1 MQSIIELIGNISI
14 MILSFI
20 KEITEEEIDKNLSFL
35 VQENWFQTYLEDDNY
50 NDLIFNN
57 SKVRHVIGTLNFEK
71 MPRSRYYRKHQ
82 KRIEIALEKNS

>member
-1 MQSIIELIGNISI
+1 MQSIIELIGSISI
-14 MILSFI
+14 MIFSFL

-35 VQENWFQTYLEDDNY
+35 MKENWFRRYLEDDKY

-57 SKVRHVIGTLNFEK
+57 SKVRHVIGTINLEK

>member
-14 MILSFI
+14 MILSFL

-35 VQENWFQTYLEDDNY
+35 MKENWFQTYLEDDKY

-57 SKVRHVIGTLNFEK
+57 SKVRHVIGTLISEK
-71 MPRSRYYRKHQ
+71 LVFYFYLEQSSRKVLR
-82 KRIEIALEKNS
+82 